1 MAKTFPIQCHSCT
14 EILDVAADM
23 DVTAPYDCPMCGAA
37 IEIAEAEDFDLPCPA
52 AVVIEEQTPERLRL
66 RVVESP
72 RGSDGYYLAL
82 LFMGIGIVLI
92 GYVVLVLNIDFDY
105 PFPLIHNNII
115 DQLFFGLISLGG
127 GTLQLTAARSLELAG
142 ENVTIRY
149 YVFGLDFFRR
159 RTRSTLIDSVYTV
172 PPHANFKPL
181 RVWQVILAVGS
192 KFHTR
197 RSILT
202 PNPDLA
208 RYVTHL
214 LRRHLITIGHEL
226 QDG

>member
-1 MAKTFPIQCHSCT
+1 MDKTYPIQCRSCAD
-14 EILDVAADM
+14 ILDVAADM
-23 DVTAPYDCPMCGAA
+23 DAAAPFNCPLCGADIA
-37 IEIAEAEDFDLPCPA
+37 VAEAEDFDLPCPA

-82 LFMGIGIVLI
+82 LFIGIGLVLI
-92 GYVVLVLNIDFDY
+92 GYVVLVLSIDFDY
-105 PFPLIHNNII
+105 PLPFIHNNII
-115 DQLFFGLISLGG
+115 DQLFYGIISLGG

-149 YVFGLDFFRR
+149 YVFGLNFFRR

-202 PNPDLA
+202 PNPDSA

-214 LRRHLITIGHEL
+214 IHRQLTTMGHEL
-226 QDG
+226 QDE